1 MQGPVDGPWI
11 QVGDV
16 DIYSLVPKDTCY
28 PISALAEDSMLLP
41 HIGPSGSA
49 TLAVCPAEL
58 AGVLV
63 TKEPF
68 IQFLKHDLSL
78 SNERTGRESSL
89 SS

>member
-1 MQGPVDGPWI
+1 MQGPVDGPWSHL
-11 QVGDV
+11 GDV
-16 DIYSLVPKDTCY
+16 GIYTLVPKDTCY

-49 TLAVCPAEL
+49 TLAVCPAGL

-68 IQFLKHDLSL
+68 
-78 SNERTGRESSL
+78 SS
-89 SS
+89 SSMTLV